1 MKYNKRE
8 KERGDTMKNNKIRE
22 YREKQGLT
30 QQELGER
37 VGKSQIAIS
46 LYESGDRTPS
56 VRIGQLI
63 AEALGTTM
71 DNLFMP

>member
-8 KERGDTMKNNKIRE
+8 QERGDTMKNNKIR
-22 YREKQGLT
+22 LT

-71 DNLFMP
+71 DNLFMS